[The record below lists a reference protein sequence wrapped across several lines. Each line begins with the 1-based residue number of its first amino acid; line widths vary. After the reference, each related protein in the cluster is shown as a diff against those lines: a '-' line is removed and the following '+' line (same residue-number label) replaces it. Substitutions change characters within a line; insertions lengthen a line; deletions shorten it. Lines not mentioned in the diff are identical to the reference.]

1 MARRRRG
8 CCLALFLLFFA
19 FVGGATVLAYV
30 FVRQLP
36 AERILAAP
44 AVQREIR
51 RQVGDEHMVAIN
63 NVPEFLGFNGPHT
76 YLVLFLNNTELRPA
90 GGFIGS
96 YAVVR
101 VENGHTDIKM
111 ISGTE
116 TLDLAADKTKI
127 PVPPKPLADYL
138 KVDRWYFRDSNWSPD
153 FSVSAKQA
161 LDFYTRENGVA
172 ATEIDGVVGITTDVL
187 EDLLRLSGP
196 VAVQG
201 IAFTPENVIEKLEYE
216 VEYGYQQRGISVAD
230 RKQIMTELMHTI
242 MQRLG
247 SSMVTRFK
255 DYVDLAYRL
264 AAERHVMLYS
274 PNTELQTKI
283 AVLGWDATTVTSSLD
298 YLWWIDANLTA
309 LKTDHALQRN
319 VRYEITPRADGRLV
333 ANVTM
338 EYKHTGVFDWRTTRY
353 RSYTRVFVPTGSEL
367 VSASG
372 DAKNKN
378 TSVEQGDELGRTWFG
393 TFIQIEP
400 GDTRRLA
407 FTYVLPTTVS
417 EAVKVGRYALTV
429 QKQAGTIAH
438 GLTLHLD
445 FGKNITGAQ
454 PGEEQKN
461 WGNSIYDH
469 VTDLRLDRTFTIGL

>member
-1 MARRRRG
+1 M
-8 CCLALFLLFFA
+8 
-19 FVGGATVLAYV
+19 AYV

-51 RQVGDEHMVAIN
+51 RQVGDEHMAAIN
-63 NVPEFLGFNGPHT
+63 NVPEFLGFNGAHT

-90 GGFIGS
+90 GGFMGS

-101 VENGHTDIKM
+101 VENGHTDIKI

-116 TLDLAADKTKI
+116 TLDLAADKSKLLS
-127 PVPPKPLADYL
+127 PPKPLADYL

-161 LDFYTRENGVA
+161 LDFYARENGAA

-187 EDLLRLSGP
+187 EDLLRLSGS
-196 VAVQG
+196 VTVQG
-201 IAFTPENVIEKLEYE
+201 ITFTSENVIEKLEYE
-216 VEYGYQQRGISVAD
+216 VEYGYQQRGISVGD
-230 RKQIMTELMHTI
+230 RKQIMTDLMQTI

-247 SSMVTRFK
+247 SGMVTRFK
-255 DYVDLAYRL
+255 DYVDLVYRL
-264 AAERHVMLYS
+264 TDERHIMMYS
-274 PNTELQTKI
+274 PNVSLQAKI
-283 AVLGWDATTVTSSLD
+283 VDLDWDATVVTSSLD

-309 LKTDHALQRN
+309 LKTDHALQRGL
-319 VRYEITPRADGRLV
+319 RYEILPRPDGRLV
-333 ANVTM
+333 ATVTM
-338 EYKHTGVFDWRTTRY
+338 QYKHSGVFDWRTTRY
-353 RSYTRVFVPTGSEL
+353 RSYTRVFVPAGSEL
-367 VSASG
+367 VNVSG

-378 TSVEQGDELGRTWFG
+378 TSVEQGDELGRKWFG

-400 GDTRRLA
+400 GDTRYLS
-407 FTYVLPTTVS
+407 FTYVLPGAVS
-417 EAVKVGRYALTV
+417 EAVKSGRYGLTV
-429 QKQAGTIAH
+429 QKQSGTVAH

-454 PGEEQKN
+454 PGEDQKN
-461 WGNSIYDH
+461 WGNSIYDY